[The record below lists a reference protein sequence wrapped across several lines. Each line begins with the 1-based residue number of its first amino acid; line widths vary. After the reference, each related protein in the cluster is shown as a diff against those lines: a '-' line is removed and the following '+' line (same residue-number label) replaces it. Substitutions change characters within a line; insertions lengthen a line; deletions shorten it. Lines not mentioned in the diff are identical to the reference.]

1 MCLFSDMSEKMV
13 GFRVVEQKCFQKI
26 ASFFDSITYEEI
38 IQTGYANSNVTIF
51 GTIVIAWVEVN
62 WILKYDKFLFL

>member
-51 GTIVIAWVEVN
+51 GTIVIA
-62 WILKYDKFLFL
+62 